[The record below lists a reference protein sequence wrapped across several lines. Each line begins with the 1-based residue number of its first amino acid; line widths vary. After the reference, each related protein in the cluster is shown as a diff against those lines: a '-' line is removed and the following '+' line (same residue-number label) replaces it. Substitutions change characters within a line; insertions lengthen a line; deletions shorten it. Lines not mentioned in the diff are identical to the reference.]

1 MLVPKPAPLPGLL
14 LAAAIA
20 IGEGL
25 PNPFAQPL
33 VGWQALRL
41 LPSIPSPWPCRFSAC
56 PILAGIALI
65 EFPIPGFTINCRR
78 MTRRRTTR
86 PSRGVR

>member
-41 LPSIPSPWPCRFSAC
+41 LPRISVA
-56 PILAGIALI
+56 LALP
-65 EFPIPGFTINCRR
+65 FFRLPDPGRN
-78 MTRRRTTR
+78 RTY
-86 PSRGVR
+86 